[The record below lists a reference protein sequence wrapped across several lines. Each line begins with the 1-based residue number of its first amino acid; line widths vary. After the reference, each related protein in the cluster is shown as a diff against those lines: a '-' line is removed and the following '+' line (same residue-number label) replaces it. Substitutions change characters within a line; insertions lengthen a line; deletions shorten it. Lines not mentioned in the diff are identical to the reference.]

1 MKKLSFFVFAVS
13 ILLFS
18 CSGAGGGKS
27 EPPAAAAPAAPAAPV
42 YPLNGTSWVC
52 STTVL
57 GQVYYTAKFDFST
70 TTVALFAAT
79 QDSSAWETEPT
90 ITLNYTYNDS
100 TKVVSMTD
108 STGLTDTVTIENDH
122 FVYFGETFVKQ

>member
-1 MKKLSFFVFAVS
+1 MKKLLFFVFAVS

-57 GQVYYTAKFDFST
+57 GQVY
-70 TTVALFAAT
+70 
-79 QDSSAWETEPT
+79 
-90 ITLNYTYNDS
+90 
-100 TKVVSMTD
+100 
-108 STGLTDTVTIENDH
+108 
-122 FVYFGETFVKQ
+122 